1 MPLIVRVD
9 VAVAI
14 MNHGEEQ
21 KDEKICADKINHAES
36 RLAQDGEQNHGA
48 DYKLHKI
55 EEKGCSDIR
64 EADVDKLVVKMC
76 PVRAE
81 QRALLP
87 NAPDDCGRDIDDGN
101 GREKK
106 ANDKFAGFKF
116 NVIGRKK
123 REHGDEIS
131 EALASAVTEKE
142 FCLRLVPEEK
152 SENGKR
158 EAEHK
163 ETPENI
169 AAKDVNQTD
178 CAERDERESS
188 AKQVKPVNQIV
199 CIHKNKN
206 PNE

>member
-1 MPLIVRVD
+1 MPLIVSVD
-9 VAVAI
+9 VTVAI
-14 MNHGEEQ
+14 MNRGEEQ
-21 KDEKICADKINHAES
+21 KDEKICADKINHAEA
-36 RLAQDGEQNHGA
+36 RLVQDGEQNHGA
-48 DYKLHKI
+48 DYKLDKI

-76 PVRAE
+76 PVRTE
-81 QRALLP
+81 QRTLLP
-87 NAPDDCGRDIDDGN
+87 NAPDDCGYDIDDGN
-101 GREKK
+101 GRKK
-106 ANDKFAGFKF
+106 KTNDKFAGFKF
-116 NVIGRKK
+116 KVIGREK

-131 EALASAVTEKE
+131 EALASAVTEKD
-142 FCLRLVPEEK
+142 FCLRLVPEEE

-163 ETPENI
+163 ESPENI

-199 CIHKNKN
+199 CIHKNEN